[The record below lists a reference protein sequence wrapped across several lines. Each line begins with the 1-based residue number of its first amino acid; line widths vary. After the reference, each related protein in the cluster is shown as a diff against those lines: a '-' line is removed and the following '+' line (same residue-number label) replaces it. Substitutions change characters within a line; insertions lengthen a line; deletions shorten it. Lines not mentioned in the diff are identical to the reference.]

1 MIKYNPVMLI
11 YLLTFLLAFLVTYL
25 ATPVVKMIA
34 SKIKAVDIPNDR
46 KIHILPIPRL
56 GGLAIYFGFMAASVT
71 TLIISRSSGVKTNL
85 HMILGIL
92 LGGTLL
98 MLVGMRDDIKN
109 LCPTTKLFWQIMATA
124 IVISFGM
131 VITFITNPFN
141 GIWPIG
147 IFAIPLTL
155 IWVVGITNAIN
166 LIDGLD
172 GLATGVTAI
181 SSLTL
186 FFVAL
191 RTHQIGAAIL
201 MLALFGATLGFLR
214 YNFFPAS
221 IFLGDSGS
229 MFLGFILASSSVIGV
244 LKTTLVVALVV
255 PVLILGVPI
264 FDTLFA
270 IGRRLKGGRHP
281 FEADDKHIH
290 HMLLRA
296 GFNKREAVL
305 AIYIAC
311 FLLSFIALV
320 MALQK

>member
-1 MIKYNPVMLI
+1 MYV
-11 YLLTFLLAFLVTYL
+11 YLLTFLVAFLATYF
-25 ATPVVKMIA
+25 ATPVVRIFA

-46 KIHILPIPRL
+46 KIHILPVPRL
-56 GGLAIYFGFMAASVT
+56 GGLAIYVGFLAAVIASLV
-71 TLIISRSSGVKTNL
+71 LANILGINIDPK
-85 HMILGIL
+85 MILGIVLGSSL
-92 LGGTLL
+92 LII
-98 MLVGMRDDIKN
+98 VGMIDDIRS
-109 LCPTTKLFWQIMATA
+109 LRPTTKLIWQIAA
-124 IVISFGM
+124 AFIVMYFGVEISF
-131 VITFITNPFN
+131 ISNPFN
-141 GIWPIG
+141 GLWPIG
-147 IFAIPLTL
+147 FLGMPLTL
-155 IWVVGITNAIN
+155 LWLVGITNAIN
-166 LIDGLD
+166 MIDGLD

-181 SSLTL
+181 SAMTL

-201 MLALFGATLGFLR
+201 MLALGAAALGFLR
-214 YNFFPAS
+214 YNFSPAS

-229 MFLGFILASSSVIGV
+229 MFLGFILASSSIIGV
-244 LKTTLVVALVV
+244 LKTTLVVALVI

-270 IGRRLKGGRHP
+270 IGRRLKDRKHP
-281 FEADDKHIH
+281 FEADDRHIH

-320 MALQK
+320 MALQR

>member
-1 MIKYNPVMLI
+1 MIKYKPVMLI
-11 YLLTFLLAFLVTYL
+11 YLLTFLLAFLVTYF
-25 ATPVVKMIA
+25 ATPVVKILA
-34 SKIKAVDIPNDR
+34 SKINAVDIPNDR
-46 KIHILPIPRL
+46 KVHLLPIPRL
-56 GGLAIYFGFMAASVT
+56 GGVAIYAGFMAAVGT
-71 TLIISRSSGVKTNL
+71 AFILSRIYGSALDYRMGA
-85 HMILGIL
+85 GIVL
-92 LGGTLL
+92 AGTIL
-98 MLVGMRDDIKN
+98 MLVGMRDDIKS
-109 LCPTTKLFWQIMATA
+109 LRPTTKLVWQILAA
-124 IVISFGM
+124 LIVISFG
-131 VITFITNPFN
+131 VEISFLTNPFN
-141 GIWPIG
+141 GILSIG
-147 IFAIPLTL
+147 ILAIPLTL
-155 IWVVGITNAIN
+155 LWVVGITNAMN

-172 GLATGVTAI
+172 GLATGVTVI

-201 MLALFGATLGFLR
+201 MIALFGAALAFLR
-214 YNFFPAS
+214 YNFNPAS

-229 MFLGFILASSSVIGV
+229 MFLGFILAASSIIGV
-244 LKTTLVVALVV
+244 LKTTLVVALII

-270 IGRRLKGGRHP
+270 IGRRLGTGKHP
-281 FEADDKHIH
+281 FEADNKHIH

-320 MALQK
+320 MALQR